1 MKNSSLVLAHN
12 PTPGDPHN
20 TAYNKS
26 IARTALAHIIGK
38 AGGGGGKQQRRRRST
53 RRRRRSTRL
62 RRRSTR
68 RQRKQRGGV
77 KISIP
82 SFTSTAHNQYAKN
95 SIAGASQVNAN
106 AKVDAINDSAV
117 RKT

>member
-38 AGGGGGKQQRRRRST
+38 AGGGKQQRRRRST

-106 AKVDAINDSAV
+106 GKVGAKYDSAV